1 MLDSRSDK
9 RPVPPDRK
17 IDVGR
22 LVTPSE
28 LSAIKLRELP
38 GVALSMEDRLAAGVV
53 VAGLRSVVGGQR
65 SVPAEF
71 EIGP

>member
-38 GVALSMEDRLAAGVV
+38 GALSMEDRLAAGMV